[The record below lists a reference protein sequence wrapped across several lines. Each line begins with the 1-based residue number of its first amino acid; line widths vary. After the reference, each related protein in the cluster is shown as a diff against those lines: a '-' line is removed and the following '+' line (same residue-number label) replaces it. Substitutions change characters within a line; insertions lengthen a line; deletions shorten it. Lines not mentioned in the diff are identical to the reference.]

1 MTEIKAPTLYGTDFP
16 ARPTIF
22 LAGSI
27 EMGAAVDW
35 QKDFAEFLAEEECLL
50 LNPRRDE
57 WDPSW
62 EQDITNDKYVEQ
74 VMWELRAMED
84 ADLIV
89 MYFAPSTK
97 SPITLLELG
106 LNAREDKPLLVC
118 CPDEFWRKGNVEI
131 VCGRYDV
138 PMLPTL
144 EHLKHAARVF
154 VRTFG

>member
-1 MTEIKAPTLYGTDFP
+1 MIEIKAPEEPLGLNLWGP
-16 ARPTIF
+16 KIF

-35 QKDFAEFLAEEECLL
+35 QAEFVEYLEDEDCTLY
-50 LNPRRDE
+50 NPRRDD
-57 WDPSW
+57 WDSSW
-62 EQDITNDKYVEQ
+62 EQDISNDQFCEQ

-106 LNAREDKPLLVC
+106 LHATDDKPLYVC

-138 PMLPTL
+138 PMQPTL
-144 EHLKHAARVF
+144 EHLKHAAKTF
-154 VRTFG
+154 VRTF